1 MRYCAVIPA
10 AGSGSRMGAAVPK
23 VLLKP
28 AVSAQDTAP
37 TILEIT
43 VAVFTSDPRCQRVV
57 VAASGE
63 NIPQFEEILAQHRS
77 VHVVAGGKS
86 RQESVM
92 LGLLALE
99 RGSCLDG
106 GMPVLVHDAARCC
119 LSLELVSR
127 VLDGVAQHGA
137 ATAAVP
143 VVDSLC
149 RASEGL
155 VSGYVDRDSAWS
167 IQTPQGFIGTEILEA
182 HRRAAAEGVEALD
195 DAALVAKSRPV
206 AIVVGDRLNIKI
218 TQPDDLR
225 VARAALA
232 LQD

>member
-1 MRYCAVIPA
+1 
-10 AGSGSRMGAAVPK
+10 MGGAVPK

-28 AVSAQDTAP
+28 AGSEQADSP
-37 TILEIT
+37 SILEIT
-43 VAVFTSDPRCQRVV
+43 VAVFAADPRCQRVV
-57 VAASGE
+57 VAAAAE
-63 NIPQFEEILAQHRS
+63 NIPRFEELLSQHRS
-77 VHVVAGGKS
+77 VRVVAGGKS

-92 LGLLALE
+92 LGLLALDSE
-99 RGSCLDG
+99 GCLDG
-106 GMPVLVHDAARCC
+106 GTPVLVHDAARCC

-155 VSGYVDRDSAWS
+155 VSAYVDRDSAWS

-182 HRRAAAEGVEALD
+182 HRRAAAKGVEALD

-206 AIVVGDRLNIKI
+206 ALVVGDRLNIKI